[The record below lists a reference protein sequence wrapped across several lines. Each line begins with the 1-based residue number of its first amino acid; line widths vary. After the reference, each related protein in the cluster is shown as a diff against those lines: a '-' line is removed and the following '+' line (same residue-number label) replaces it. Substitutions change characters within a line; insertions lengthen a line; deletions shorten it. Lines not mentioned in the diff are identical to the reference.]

1 MQKIKLLGDGDP
13 AAGIRAVCG
22 GEMTC
27 YHSKTQQREE
37 PVNLWRAAVV
47 QGQASRRPLA
57 LTSAPLHGENP
68 SSDGNNL

>member
-1 MQKIKLLGDGDP
+1 MQEIKLLGDGDP

-22 GEMTC
+22 AEMTG
-27 YHSKTQQREE
+27 YRSNTQQREE
-37 PVNLWRAAVV
+37 PVNVCRAAVV

-57 LTSAPLHGENP
+57 LTSAPLNGENP